1 MTLAVLGQVAAAR
14 NDWAAANE
22 LGEQAHDLIGDGTF
36 DEYSSSAPVF
46 AVPGPSRHRLR
57 SDRPRVG
64 PQLARAARLRPLLTY
79 ELPVISVITLLDMAR
94 CYLALTDR
102 ASAVDVLKQARG
114 ILRQRPG
121 LGQLGTQVDDLSGR
135 VESSSTVLA
144 NGTSLSAAEL
154 RLAPFLATHLTLQE
168 IGNRLYISRSTTK
181 TEALAIYQ
189 KLGVGSR
196 NEAVDKLRGLGLIRL

>member
-1 MTLAVLGQVAAAR
+1 M
-14 NDWAAANE
+14 
-22 LGEQAHDLIGDGTF
+22 
-36 DEYSSSAPVF
+36 
-46 AVPGPSRHRLR
+46 
-57 SDRPRVG
+57 
-64 PQLARAARLRPLLTY
+64 
-79 ELPVISVITLLDMAR
+79 
-94 CYLALTDR
+94 
-102 ASAVDVLKQARG
+102 KQARG